1 MLRVNRV
8 NREKAKRRTRRGKVT
23 RRRQLAAVLEAC
35 WKAQRQKVD
44 FSLQEC
50 CRLGRAA
57 EGMLCASAIHV
68 TAVTNGQLC

>member
-35 WKAQRQKVD
+35 WKA
-44 FSLQEC
+44 
-50 CRLGRAA
+50 
-57 EGMLCASAIHV
+57 
-68 TAVTNGQLC
+68 